1 MGVGARDVGR
11 RTRPIDSQRRCSNTS
26 ADRYKPSRSTRR
38 SGVTGPWRLVF
49 GARLRIS
56 SAGCWCT
63 TEPARR
69 SHQLNHDW
77 PRRKRSLNAAV
88 QPEDDA
94 AAGNRNQR
102 SRAPRIRSVSKMSAH
117 DSRAP
122 TIGACRTACTR
133 PSATRNELERC
144 VTDRAALC
152 AMKRFYDIV
161 TMTDDLHLR
170 TRTARCSGCSDT
182 ASSYVVGSTE
192 SEAWGSTARG
202 SCWQSC

>member
-1 MGVGARDVGR
+1 MFGLTDQKQ
-11 RTRPIDSQRRCSNTS
+11 TPIDYIENI
-26 ADRYKPSRSTRR
+26 YKPSRSTRR

-94 AAGNRNQR
+94 AADNRNQR
-102 SRAPRIRSVSKMSAH
+102 SRAPRIRSVSKIAAH

-122 TIGACRTACTR
+122 TIGACWTACTR
-133 PSATRNELERC
+133 PSTTRNGLKRC
-144 VTDRAALC
+144 VTARAALC